1 MEHWS
6 LARHNFQKAIS
17 FPDEEIDLAYAALC
31 LAQSDEPELDAQ
43 MYLDRLDRLAAE
55 ISDRLP
61 PENYPLRILRTIN
74 QYLYEELEF
83 RGNITD
89 YYDPRN
95 SFLNYVLDRRTG
107 IPITLALVYLEVAK
121 RLSFPMEGIGLPG
134 HFLVRPQI
142 EEMEVYVD
150 AFHQGEILFLQD
162 CEERLQ
168 QIYGKP
174 ILLQPEHLAAVS
186 NSQFLARM
194 LNNLKAIYISQND
207 LRKALGAIEGI
218 LYLFPHWWQ
227 ERRDRGLILYELQEW
242 DAAYEELE
250 AYVQANPEA
259 QDAAVLR
266 QLLNDRP
273 SLS

>member
-6 LARHNFQKAIS
+6 LARHSFQKAIS
-17 FPDEEIDLAYAALC
+17 YPDEEIDLANAALC
-31 LAQSDEPELDAQ
+31 LAQSDNPDLDPQ
-43 MYLDRLDRLAAE
+43 IYLDRLDHLAEA

-61 PENYPLRILRTIN
+61 AEHYPLRILRTIN

-83 RGNITD
+83 RGNINH

-95 SFLNYVLDRRTG
+95 SFLNYVLDRRMG
-107 IPITLALVYLEVAK
+107 IPITLALVYLELAK

-134 HFLVRPQI
+134 HFLIRPKI

-150 AFHQGEILFLQD
+150 AFHRGELLFSQD
-162 CEERLQ
+162 CEERLA
-168 QIYGKP
+168 QIYGQP
-174 ILLQPEHLAAVS
+174 IVLNAEHLAPVS

-194 LNNLKAIYISQND
+194 LTNLKAIYISQNA
-207 LRKALGAIEGI
+207 LRNALGAIEGI

-227 ERRDRGLILYELQEW
+227 ERRDRGLILYELQDW

-259 QDAAVLR
+259 QDAMVLR

-273 SLS
+273 SRS